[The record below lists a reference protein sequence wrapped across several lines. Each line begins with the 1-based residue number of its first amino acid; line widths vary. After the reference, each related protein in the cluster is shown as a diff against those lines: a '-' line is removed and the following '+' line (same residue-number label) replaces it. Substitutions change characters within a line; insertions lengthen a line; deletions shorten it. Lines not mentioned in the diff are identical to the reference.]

1 MKHIPVTDE
10 QYYEAL
16 SPSGL
21 QLAEQNLNQDYQL
34 LLETDLP
41 IKDTVTGLFMV
52 HQLQAESQ
60 EESEA

>member
-1 MKHIPVTDE
+1 MHIPVTDE

-16 SPSGL
+16 PPNGL

-34 LLETDLP
+34 LLENDLP